1 MVGVVKVKDYS
12 KPKCVEMVYGSWKT
26 SNKLKKKKKKSE
38 EGNIVKNIRNLFK
51 PKNEAIKGRI
61 IREIKTLFEQENHY
75 YKPIRVG
82 NVWNN
87 NNIEDE
93 INGDRN
99 KNLAVKEY
107 LKEIKPYFEGHNNW
121 SSKIWYVKNSVNN
134 SD

>member
-12 KPKCVEMVYGSWKT
+12 KPKCVEMVYGSGKT
-26 SNKLKKKKKKSE
+26 SNKLKQKTKKKSQ

-82 NVWNN
+82 NVCNN

-99 KNLAVKEY
+99 KNLAVKECS
-107 LKEIKPYFEGHNNW
+107 KEIKPYLRDIIIDHQKSGT
-121 SSKIWYVKNSVNN
+121 
-134 SD
+134 

>member
-12 KPKCVEMVYGSWKT
+12 KPKCVEMVYGSGKT
-26 SNKLKKKKKKSE
+26 SNKLKQKTKKKSQ

-107 LKEIKPYFEGHNNW
+107 LKEIKPYFEGHNN
-121 SSKIWYVKNSVNN
+121 
-134 SD
+134 

>member
-1 MVGVVKVKDYS
+1 ME
-12 KPKCVEMVYGSWKT
+12 VERPQI
-26 SNKLKKKKKKSE
+26 NLKKKKSE

-51 PKNEAIKGRI
+51 PKNEAIKRRI

-107 LKEIKPYFEGHNNW
+107 LKEIKPYLREIIIDHQKSGT
-121 SSKIWYVKNSVNN
+121 
-134 SD
+134 